1 MTGAE
6 LVILIVV
13 AALLAHALA
22 LPKARPGDTSS
33 AASEGEDK
41 EPPA

>member
-1 MTGAE
+1 MTEAE
-6 LVILIVV
+6 LVIFIVV

-22 LPKARPGDTSS
+22 LPKARPGDSSS
-33 AASEGEDK
+33 AASKGEDE